1 MERIGLGDR
10 ATVEAPDRGHLTR
23 LAVGDRTSSQPHA
36 AENRGDGPVRGVDV
50 FAPPRPDPDRAE

>member
-1 MERIGLGDR
+1 MSMERVGLGDR

-36 AENRGDGPVRGVDV
+36 AENRGEGVDV
-50 FAPPRPDPDRAE
+50 FAPPRADPDRAE